1 MNMKRPQV
9 LLVDDEPEV
18 IFAIKEALFHEPYEI
33 VGVGDPI
40 EALRVLATQPFDVV
54 VADEKMPSMGGAEF
68 LVTVRRD
75 FPSTVRII
83 LTGHASV
90 GSAVRAI
97 NEGAVY
103 RYLLKPFPASALGE
117 IIRQGLSDQHATE
130 LRDRIVDGA
139 VRQHDAVNDYA
150 AAFPGTT
157 MSEKPPSSTKRV
169 VPSKPTSAPAGSSP
183 LSQREKQIVA
193 ALAAGKDPKTI
204 AQSLDISVHTV
215 RSHLKTI
222 YRKVGVRTQLELVTR
237 VLGEGR

>member
-1 MNMKRPQV
+1 MKRPRV

-18 IFAIKEALFHEPYEI
+18 ISAIKEALFHEPYEMI
-33 VGVGDPI
+33 GVGDPV
-40 EALRVLATQPFDVV
+40 EALRLLASQTFDVV
-54 VADEKMPSMGGAEF
+54 VADEKMPNMGGADF
-68 LVTVRRD
+68 LAQVRRD
-75 FPSTVRII
+75 FPATVRII

-90 GSAVRAI
+90 SSAVRAI
-97 NEGAVY
+97 NDGSVY

-117 IIRQGLSDQHATE
+117 IIRQGISDQQASE

-139 VRQHDAVNDYA
+139 VRQHDALIDYA
-150 AAFPGTT
+150 AAVGG
-157 MSEKPPSSTKRV
+157 SAAGER
-169 VPSKPTSAPAGSSP
+169 SAPAKATPAKHASTSGAAST

-204 AQSLDISVHTV
+204 AQLLEISVHTV

-237 VLGEGR
+237 VLGESR

>member
-1 MNMKRPQV
+1 MKRPQI

-18 IFAIKEALFHEPYEI
+18 ISAIKEALFHEPYEL

-40 EALRVLATQPFDVV
+40 EALRVLATKPFDVV

-68 LVTVRRD
+68 LATVRRD

-139 VRQHDAVNDYA
+139 VRQHDAVNDYT
-150 AAFPGTT
+150 AAFPGPTT
-157 MSEKPPSSTKRV
+157 SEKPPSSKRI
-169 VPSKPTSAPAGSSP
+169 PSKPTPPPAASSP
-183 LSQREKQIVA
+183 LSQREKQIVS
-193 ALAAGKDPKTI
+193 ALAAGNDPKTI